1 MAGQVEHAGDADSR
15 DEENLDR
22 ILTIPNVL
30 SVLRLGG
37 LGVFCYLLFETG
49 AHIAA
54 AVVLAVTGVTDFL
67 DGYIARRFH
76 QVSTLGKVL
85 DPTADRIVVATSIIS
100 IVVFGAV
107 PVWLGVVVLVREALV
122 SGAVLLLA
130 ALGAKRIDVVWAGK
144 AGTLGLMVC
153 FPLFLLSVGTASWER
168 IVRDVT
174 WVGVVPAL
182 ALGWYAALSYV
193 PAARQALA
201 AGRAAKSSPS
211 GTPRSLGSQP

>member
-1 MAGQVEHAGDADSR
+1 MAGQVEHAGDPDSG
-15 DEENLDR
+15 DGEELDR
-22 ILTIPNVL
+22 ILTVPNGL
-30 SVLRLGG
+30 SILRLAG
-37 LGVFCYLLFETG
+37 LGLFCYLLFETG
-49 AHIAA
+49 AHIVAA
-54 AVVLAVTGVTDFL
+54 SVLAATGVTDFL

-85 DPTADRIVVATSIIS
+85 DPTADRIVVATSVIS

-153 FPLFLLSVGTASWER
+153 FPLFLLAAGTGSWER

-182 ALGWYAALSYV
+182 ALGWYAARSYI

-201 AGRAAKSSPS
+201 AGRAGRSSPS
-211 GTPRSLGSQP
+211 PTSRSLGSQP

>member
-1 MAGQVEHAGDADSR
+1 VEHVEGGDEQD
-15 DEENLDR
+15 LDR

-37 LGVFCYLLFETG
+37 LGLFCYLLFETS

-54 AVVLAVTGVTDFL
+54 AGVLAVTGVTDFL

-76 QVSTLGKVL
+76 QVSNLGKVL

-107 PVWLGVVVLVREALV
+107 PVWLGVVVLIREALV

-153 FPLFLLSVGTASWER
+153 FPLFVLAEGPGSWER
-168 IVRDVT
+168 IVRDAT
-174 WVGVVPAL
+174 WIGVVPAL
-182 ALGWYAALSYV
+182 ALGWYAALSYIPV
-193 PAARQALA
+193 AREALA
-201 AGRAAKSSPS
+201 AGRAAKSPPS
-211 GTPRSLGSQP
+211 RPSRSLGSQP